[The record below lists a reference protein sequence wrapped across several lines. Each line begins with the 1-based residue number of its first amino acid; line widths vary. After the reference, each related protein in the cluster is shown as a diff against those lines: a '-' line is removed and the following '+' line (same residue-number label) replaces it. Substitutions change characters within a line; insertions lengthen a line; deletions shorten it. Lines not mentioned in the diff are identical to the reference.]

1 MRLWLNKIQQKKTV
15 KSEGYETGW
24 VAALPMYDWPEMHDE
39 VDAQWAR
46 LRTLILQHG
55 IPAPETLV
63 RRNADMPPVSG
74 GIRDASDTVVAADP
88 ATLPPDELD
97 LPTLWRHPRLLFGQT
112 CWGPMETTG
121 LNGQVRVLGQPSY
134 DGIEGGSGDHYSS
147 AIVMRRGSVTTD
159 HVHAPEGD
167 MPLIPLDLVRDK
179 RLAFNSH
186 DSMSGFIGISRD
198 LAALGEGLRIF
209 SDRIES
215 GGHRNSIVAIAD
227 GRGRCRSH
235 RLPELGAGA
244 AFRTG
249 GARGDGCRLDRQA
262 QGPAL
267 HHCAFVSADLDAG
280 QGVIVLRRPC
290 RG

>member
-1 MRLWLNKIQQKKTV
+1 MSDFI
-15 KSEGYETGW
+15 
-24 VAALPMYDWPEMHDE
+24 AALPMYDWSEMRGE
-39 VDAQWAR
+39 VDAQWGR

-74 GIRDASDTVVAADP
+74 GIRNASGAVIAADP

-121 LNGQVRVLGQPSY
+121 LNGEVRVLGQPSY

-147 AIVMRRGSVTTD
+147 AIVMRRGEVTAD
-159 HVHAPEGD
+159 HAHAPDGD
-167 MPLIPLDLVRDK
+167 MPLIPLDLIRDK

-215 GGHRNSIVAIAD
+215 GGHRNSIIAIAD
-227 GRGRCRSH
+227 GRADVAAIDCQSWALAKRFEPAAREVMVVGWTRKRKG
-235 RLPELGAGA
+235 LPYITALSSPL
-244 AFRTG
+244 TWM
-249 GARGDGCRLDRQA
+249 
-262 QGPAL
+262 PA
-267 HHCAFVSADLDAG
+267 
-280 QGVIVLRRPC
+280 
-290 RG
+290 

>member
-1 MRLWLNKIQQKKTV
+1 MSDFI
-15 KSEGYETGW
+15 
-24 VAALPMYDWPEMHDE
+24 AALPMYDWPEMRGE
-39 VDAQWAR
+39 VDAQWGR

-55 IPAPETLV
+55 IPAPATLV

-74 GIRDASDTVVAADP
+74 GIRNASGAVIAADP
-88 ATLPPDELD
+88 AALPPDELD

-121 LNGQVRVLGQPSY
+121 LNGEVRVLGQPSY

-147 AIVMRRGSVTTD
+147 AIVMRRGEVTAD
-159 HVHAPEGD
+159 DAHAPDGD
-167 MPLIPLDLVRDK
+167 MPLIPLDLIRDK

-215 GGHRNSIVAIAD
+215 GGHRNSIVAVAD
-227 GRGRCRSH
+227 GRADVAAIDCQSWALAQRFEPAAREVMVVGWTGKRKG
-235 RLPELGAGA
+235 LPYITALSSPL
-244 AFRTG
+244 TWM
-249 GARGDGCRLDRQA
+249 
-262 QGPAL
+262 PA
-267 HHCAFVSADLDAG
+267 
-280 QGVIVLRRPC
+280 
-290 RG
+290 